1 MSQPPDRY
9 VSPMI
14 ARHPHARRPAPAGP
28 LLAVL
33 AAVAMLLAG
42 WTPLAPVVSVAASD
56 ATGDA
61 TAAGRT
67 AGDGPPATLQPT
79 VQYEEAVAHA
89 GDKTTFAP
97 GDRVSVPFKPR
108 AADRWPVGGTQPRE
122 LPAGRVSG
130 KALRTAKMPG
140 PPLRNDP
147 PAGDAAPTGFGGG
160 PALAFIDRPYVDPS
174 SAPMA
179 DLAAAVDPGGLK
191 REVFGFL
198 PYWELTDSST
208 RLDWEK
214 LSTVAYFGV
223 GAAANGNLQKKN
235 SDGSTTVGWA
245 GWTSVAMTKVMNS
258 AHASGARVVLTV
270 QSFAWTSAGV
280 ARQRAL
286 LGSSANRANLARQ
299 IAAAVRDRGADG
311 VNLDFEPII
320 STYSDEFT
328 ALVRTIR
335 SELNKVARGYQLTF
349 DAGAWIGNYPIGD
362 ATASGAA
369 DAVVIMGYDYRIAS
383 ASAAGSVDP
392 VAGPAYDV
400 GDTIRGFLTRVP
412 ASKVI
417 LAVPY
422 YGRAWST
429 ASSGLHARNISG
441 TKYGASTT
449 VVYGTAVSYAAD
461 HGRNWDSV
469 EGAAWTVY
477 RRKNCT
483 AKYGCVNPWRELYY
497 DDAKALG
504 LKYDLINKYNLRGA
518 GIWAL
523 GYDGTRT
530 ELYAMLKAKF
540 ITDTVPPV
548 ISASSLS
555 NALVSP
561 NGDGRLDTVTV
572 RVTATGLIRYGWTVA
587 PIVRGVV
594 GSAIRT
600 GGAPGRAAGFTW
612 DGKDNSGRIVPDGSY
627 RITVWTADASNNRAA
642 AVKDVTVDRRA
653 AAVTTRSSS
662 GFISPNGDG
671 HTDRMTLSMTAD
683 SAITGSARVFDSHGR
698 TVRRWT
704 FTAAISGSWVWNGR
718 NSAGTTVADGRYTFR
733 VAGLDRAGNR
743 TIRDLAVT
751 VDRTIRSV
759 TWSRSSFAPK
769 AGQHARVTFS
779 LRRSARVTVS
789 IQQGSTPV
797 RTIWT
802 AKPLGAGS
810 HGWTWNGRTASGA
823 LVRPGT
829 YRVVVR
835 ATSWVGA
842 SSFSRNIVVRLP

>member
-1 MSQPPDRY
+1 
-9 VSPMI
+9 MI
-14 ARHPHARRPAPAGP
+14 VRRPHARRHAPTGP
-28 LLAVL
+28 SLV
-33 AAVAMLLAG
+33 AVAAAMLVLSG
-42 WTPLAPVVSVAASD
+42 LAPVLPPAPVAASD
-56 ATGDA
+56 ATAGDA
-61 TAAGRT
+61 NT
-67 AGDGPPATLQPT
+67 AGGPPATLQPT

-89 GDKTTFAP
+89 GDKTAFAP
-97 GDRVSVPFKPR
+97 GDRVSVPFTPR
-108 AADRWPVGGTQPRE
+108 AADRWAVGGVRPSE

-130 KALRTAKMPG
+130 KALRSAKLPG
-140 PPLRNDP
+140 PPARNDP
-147 PAGDAAPTGFGGG
+147 PAAAATGFGGG
-160 PALAFIDRPYVDPS
+160 PALASIDRPHVDPA
-174 SAPMA
+174 SASMA

-223 GAAANGNLQKKN
+223 GVAANGDLQKQN
-235 SDGSTTVGWA
+235 GDGSTTVGWS
-245 GWTSVAMTKVMNS
+245 GWTSAAMTKVMNN

-280 ARQRAL
+280 ARQRSL

-335 SELNKVARGYQLTF
+335 TELNKVHRGYQVTF
-349 DAGAWIGNYPIGD
+349 DTSGWIGNYPIGD
-362 ATASGAA
+362 ATASGGA
-369 DAVVIMGYDYRIAS
+369 DAVVVMGYDYRTGS
-383 ASAAGSVDP
+383 SSVAGSVAP
-392 VAGPAYDV
+392 IAGPTYDI
-400 GDTIRGFLTRVP
+400 GDTIRAYLARIP

-417 LAVPY
+417 LGVPY

-429 ASSGLHARNISG
+429 SSSALNAKNVSG
-441 TKYGASTT
+441 AKNGASTT
-449 VVYGTAVSYAAD
+449 VVYGTAVTFAAD
-461 HGRNWDSV
+461 HGRKWDST
-469 EGAAWTVY
+469 EGVAWTVY

-504 LKYDLINKYNLRGA
+504 LKYDLINHYNLRGA

-548 ISASSLS
+548 ISASFLS
-555 NALVSP
+555 GPLVSP
-561 NGDGRLDTVTV
+561 NGDGRLETVTV
-572 RVTATGLIRYGWTVA
+572 RVTATGLIRYGWTVQ
-587 PIVRGVV
+587 PIVNGVA
-594 GSAIRT
+594 GSAVRT
-600 GGAPGRAAGFTW
+600 GGAPGRGAGFTW
-612 DGKDNSGRIVPDGSY
+612 DGRDDKGRIVPDGSY

-642 AVKDVTVDRRA
+642 VAKDVTVDRRPA
-653 AAVTTRSSS
+653 TVTARSSS
-662 GFISPNGDG
+662 SFISPNGDG
-671 HTDRMTLSMTAD
+671 HSDRTTLAMTAD
-683 SAITGSARVFDSHGR
+683 EAITGSARVFDSHGT
-698 TVRRWT
+698 TVRRWAFSKVT
-704 FTAAISGSWVWNGR
+704 GGSWAWNGR
-718 NSAGTTVADGRYTFR
+718 NTAGTTVADGRYTFR

-759 TWSRSSFAPK
+759 TWSRGSFVPK
-769 AGQHARVTFS
+769 AGQHARMTFS
-779 LRRSARVTVS
+779 LKRSARVTVS
-789 IQQGSTPV
+789 ILQGDTPV
-797 RTIWT
+797 RSIWT
-802 AKPLGAGS
+802 AKPFGAGS
-810 HGWTWNGRTASGA
+810 HGWTWNGRATSGA
-823 LVRPGT
+823 LVKPGA
-829 YRVVVR
+829 YRVVI
-835 ATSWVGA
+835 TTSSWVGT
-842 SSFSRNIVVRLP
+842 SSFSRNIVVR

>member
-1 MSQPPDRY
+1 
-9 VSPMI
+9 MI
-14 ARHPHARRPAPAGP
+14 ARPHARRSAPLGRG
-28 LLAVL
+28 LVTF
-33 AAVAMLLAG
+33 AASALLLAG
-42 WTPLAPVVSVAASD
+42 LAPLAPVVSVAASD
-56 ATGDA
+56 AAGDA
-61 TAAGRT
+61 AAGDLT
-67 AGDGPPATLQPT
+67 VTDGPPATLQPT
-79 VQYEEAVAHA
+79 IQYEEAVAHA

-108 AADRWPVGGTQPRE
+108 AADRWAVGGVQPE
-122 LPAGRVSG
+122 ALPAGRVSG
-130 KALRTAKMPG
+130 KALRMPRLPG
-140 PPLRNDP
+140 PPMRNDP
-147 PAGDAAPTGFGGG
+147 PSAAAGFGGG
-160 PALAFIDRPYVDPS
+160 PALAMIDRPYVDP
-174 SAPMA
+174 ALTPMA

-198 PYWELTDSST
+198 PYWELTDPST

-223 GAAANGNLQKKN
+223 GVAANGDLQRKN

-245 GWTSVAMTKVMNS
+245 GWTSSAMTRVMNN

-280 ARQRAL
+280 ARQRSL

-335 SELNKVARGYQLTF
+335 TELNKVHRGYQITF
-349 DAGAWIGNYPIGD
+349 DASGWIGNYPIGD
-362 ATASGAA
+362 ATAPGGA
-369 DAVVIMGYDYRIAS
+369 DAVVVMGYDYRTGS
-383 ASAAGSVDP
+383 SSVAGSVAP
-392 VAGPAYDV
+392 IAGPTYDI
-400 GDTIRGFLTRVP
+400 GDTIRSYLTRIP
-412 ASKVI
+412 ASKII

-429 ASSGLHARNISG
+429 STSALHARNVSG
-441 TKYGASTT
+441 TKNGASTT
-449 VVYGTAVSYAAD
+449 VVYSTAVQFAAA
-461 HGRNWDSV
+461 HGRKWDAT
-469 EGAAWTVY
+469 EGVAWTVY
-477 RRKNCT
+477 RRRNCT
-483 AKYGCVNPWRELYY
+483 ATYGCVSPWRELYY
-497 DDAKALG
+497 DDATALG
-504 LKYDLINKYNLRGA
+504 LKYDLINHYNLRGA

-530 ELYAMLKAKF
+530 ELYATLKAKF
-540 ITDTVPPV
+540 ITDKIPPV
-548 ISASSLS
+548 ISGSSLS
-555 NALVSP
+555 NAFVSP

-572 RVTATGLIRYGWTVA
+572 RVAATGLIRYGWTVQ
-587 PIVRGVV
+587 PIVNGLAR
-594 GSAIRT
+594 SAIRT
-600 GGAPGRAAGFTW
+600 GGAPGRAATFTW

-642 AVKDVTVDRRA
+642 AIKDVTVDRRP
-653 AAVTTRSSS
+653 AVVTARSSS
-662 GFISPNGDG
+662 SFISPNGDG
-671 HTDRMTLSMTAD
+671 HSDRTTLSMTAD
-683 SAITGSARVFDSHGR
+683 SAITGSARVFDSHGT
-698 TVRRWT
+698 TVRRW
-704 FTAAISGSWVWNGR
+704 AITRATSGSWVWNGR
-718 NSAGTTVADGRYTFR
+718 NTAGTIVADGKYTFR

-743 TIRDLAVT
+743 TIRDIPVT

-759 TWSRSSFAPK
+759 VWSRSSFAPK
-769 AGQHARVTFS
+769 AGQRARVTFA
-779 LRRSARVTVS
+779 LRRAAAVTLS
-789 IQQGSTPV
+789 IVQGTTVV

-829 YRVVVR
+829 YRVVVQAR
-835 ATSWVGA
+835 SSVGT
-842 SSFSRNIVVRLP
+842 SSFSRDIVVRLP